1 MTRGRGPKIFYG
13 NWITV
18 LMMYV
23 LFFTAGMGL
32 YTYQVFVPRFVEAF
46 GWTMFQTVAPA
57 ALWAVVFGLSGFFV
71 GGWIQRFGAR
81 RVIVAGALGGAVLF
95 FLTSLITQLWQLYV
109 LLMLSGITVAATTLV
124 PAQTVI
130 TLWFDKK
137 RGRNMG
143 LAMMGVGLGGLGL
156 SPLVAW
162 LIQEVGWRTTY
173 RLQALATAVLVIP
186 PVLLFM
192 KNRPSDIGEVPDG
205 RAAAASRHESSH
217 VLRGVRAS
225 RAVRSLTLWLLFSAY
240 LAQLYVTSAI
250 NVNTTA
256 FAENIGYTALVA
268 PLFMAVAVGIS
279 VPGRFV
285 YGWLTDRISPHLLM
299 ASAGMLLSLSM
310 IPLVVFAIRLGWIG
324 AVPIWSFGIAQGLGI
339 AGSTVALPIL
349 VGRCFGELEFGKIQ
363 GLAMAGFSVGVILG
377 GPSAARIFD
386 TTGSYELAWVVC
398 AGMGLLSVLLAL
410 LVRPSALHAEFES
423 ADATGG
429 LLDPPPFDADAGPS
443 LGR

>member
-1 MTRGRGPKIFYG
+1 MTSRGAAPKVFYG

-32 YTYQVFVPRFVEAF
+32 YTYQVFVPRLAETF
-46 GWTMFQTVAPA
+46 GWTMFQTVGPA

-81 RVIVAGALGGAVLF
+81 SVIVAGALGGAVLY
-95 FLTSLITQLWQLYV
+95 FLTSMITQLWHLYV
-109 LLMLSGITVAATTLV
+109 VLMLSGVTVAATTLV

-130 TLWFDKK
+130 TLWFNK
-137 RGRNMG
+137 RRGHNMG
-143 LAMMGVGLGGLGL
+143 LAMMGVGLGGLAL

-162 LIQEVGWRTTY
+162 GIQQVGWRATY
-173 RLQALATAVLVIP
+173 RFQALAALVLVIP
-186 PVLLFM
+186 PVLLFL

-205 RAAAASRHESSH
+205 RAAAAAGGEPAP
-217 VLRGVRAS
+217 VPAGVPAR
-225 RAVRSLTLWLLFSAY
+225 RAVRSATFWLLFFTY
-240 LAQLYVTSAI
+240 LTQLYAMSAI

-256 FAENIGYTALVA
+256 FAEDVGYTALVA
-268 PLFMAVAVGIS
+268 PLFMAAAVGVS
-279 VPGRFV
+279 VPGRFL

-299 ASAGMLLSLSM
+299 ASAGLLLSLSTM
-310 IPLVVFAIRLGWIG
+310 ALVVFVIRLGWIT
-324 AVPIWSFGIAQGLGI
+324 ALPIWTFGIAQGFGI

-363 GLAMAGFSVGVILG
+363 GLVMAGFAVGVILG

-386 TTGSYELAWVVC
+386 TTGSYELAWILC
-398 AGMGLLSVLLAL
+398 SGMGLVSVVLAL
-410 LVRPSALHAEFES
+410 LVRPTALHDEFET
-423 ADATGG
+423 AEVTTG
-429 LLDPPPFDADAGPS
+429 A
-443 LGR
+443 